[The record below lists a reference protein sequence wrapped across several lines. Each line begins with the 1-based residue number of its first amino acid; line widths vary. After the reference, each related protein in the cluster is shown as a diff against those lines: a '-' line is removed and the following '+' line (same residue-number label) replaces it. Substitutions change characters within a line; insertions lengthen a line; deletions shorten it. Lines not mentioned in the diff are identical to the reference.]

1 MSTTHE
7 TSEITETSTK
17 PYSIYPPAET
27 RFIEGMKNSVNQY
40 RQSIENYQQDWL
52 RSYKNNLELI
62 ETVQREFTERSDTTI
77 SMIDASTRIIMALN
91 DYAKAG
97 EEWNHTIT
105 QIWIRFWSPKRD

>member
-1 MSTTHE
+1 VSTTHKKR
-7 TSEITETSTK
+7 ETSTN

-40 RQSIENYQQDWL
+40 RQSIETYQQDWL

-77 SMIDASTRIIMALN
+77 SMIDAATRIIRALYEN
-91 DYAKAG
+91 AEALV
-97 EEWNHTIT
+97 EFNHTIT
-105 QIWIRFWSPKRD
+105 QIWIPSWSSKQD